1 MNNYR
6 QILAKDP
13 AFYEE
18 VIGLIEN
25 GKNLPSAKRYGIS
38 SNDIQRAMIG
48 PVSEMPRAEAMI
60 LMHLRPALLIRN
72 NKIETP
78 DSAEMQ
84 RRFMPYL
91 GKLECRI
98 PSVGRIEIHN
108 IGRPFAGTGWMFA
121 VVSGKLVERDRNK
134 SRQIEQERYFAGI
147 GQASTVIVHDLK
159 NPLISIQ
166 GFARRIQE
174 GKGDI
179 SQAAQTII
187 ASANTMQR
195 IVNDVLE
202 FAKPL
207 RMDFHNEDIRAII
220 RRACESCRTKA
231 AENGITLAEVL
242 PAEPVISATDS
253 FQLARAL
260 VNLIDNSVDA
270 SSRGGH
276 VTVTA
281 VSAKN
286 KLIITIKDHG
296 IGMDSETLDNLFE
309 LTYTTKNEGTGFG
322 VPISKKII
330 DAHHGMIRV
339 KSQKGIGTEVIIE
352 LPIKKMTNPEPIT
365 EKCHD
370 ARRAQLQ

>member
-1 MNNYR
+1 MVITMIKKYVHIATI
-6 QILAKDP
+6 ILITALTT
-13 AFYEE
+13 AY
-18 VIGLIEN
+18 LHYA
-25 GKNLPSAKRYGIS
+25 KNLTS
-38 SNDIQRAMIG
+38 SPHVYFGELYYLPLLLGAARFG
-48 PVSEMPRAEAMI
+48 
-60 LMHLRPALLIRN
+60 LKGALL
-72 NKIETP
+72 T
-78 DSAEMQ
+78 
-84 RRFMPYL
+84 YL
-91 GKLECRI
+91 LI
-98 PSVGRIEIHN
+98 SVAYITLVWGDQTASFPWGADRTFHLV
-108 IGRPFAGTGWMFA
+108 FTGLFA
-121 VVSGKLVERDRNK
+121 VVSGKLVERDRKKNK
-134 SRQIEQERYFAGI
+134 HIEQERYFAGI

-179 SQAAQTII
+179 PQAAQTII

-207 RMDFHNEDIRAII
+207 RMDFHFEDIRTII

-231 AENGITLAEVL
+231 VENGITLAEEL
-242 PAEPVISATDS
+242 PVEPVTSSIDS
-253 FQLARAL
+253 FQLERAL

-270 SSRGGH
+270 SPRGGH

-281 VSAKN
+281 VSDKN
-286 KLIITIKDHG
+286 KLTITIKDHG

-330 DAHHGMIRV
+330 DAHDGMIRV
-339 KSQKGIGTEVIIE
+339 KSQKGIGTKVIIE
-352 LPIKKMTNPEPIT
+352 LPIKKMTKPEPIT
-365 EKCHD
+365 E
-370 ARRAQLQ
+370 RELS